1 MKKTFVL
8 LLALCMAA
16 VLFAV
21 PVLAEGDGNAQPVN
35 TQQALEEALAAAAP
49 VGGTVTL
56 EDNITLTAPHHGAGK
71 GHAGWCGQD
80 ADCKF

>member
-21 PVLAEGDGNAQPVN
+21 PVLAEGDGNAQPAAAPVN
-35 TQQALEEALAAAAP
+35 TQQALEQALAAAAP
-49 VGGTVTL
+49 AAGTVTL
-56 EDNITLTAPHHGAGK
+56 AVNITL
-71 GHAGWCGQD
+71 
-80 ADCKF
+80 